1 MALDE
6 LQKPNIGKPEFAAG
20 RRRSE
25 RKLWAIVTTVAFAVF
40 WFAGLFTA
48 AGLYGQ
54 QELHWSGPVLTV
66 LGLGLGLYARR
77 KVDAD

>member
-6 LQKPNIGKPEFAAG
+6 LQKPNIGTPEFAH
-20 RRRSE
+20 RRPASE

-48 AGLYGQ
+48 AGLYG
-54 QELHWSGPVLTV
+54 EGGLHWSMPVLTV
-66 LGLGLGLYARR
+66 LGLGVGLFARR
-77 KVDAD
+77 RVDAD